1 MWMSPLTCGG
11 NALVMSG
18 SWISRGSGRR
28 GLNTWDE
35 AAAEGDNIPAG
46 STFALACGSAC
57 RDGEHCS
64 ARRRGVREHFWRC
77 AAYPE
82 GETGIPLIV
91 RMVNVPVSLPEGV
104 LSSGKGD
111 SGAVVIKPV
120 VMHSR

>member
-28 GLNTWDE
+28 GLNAWDE

-91 RMVNVPVSLPEGV
+91 RMASVLVSLPEGFHP
-104 LSSGKGD
+104 GEKGD
-111 SGAVVIKPV
+111 SGAVVI
-120 VMHSR
+120 